1 MKTNYLPR
9 SRSKSS
15 WKKLFIIVVTF
26 VIIAFIFSSID
37 GFLLALAKPIWKGEN
52 LAAVKL
58 SNFSEL
64 IRSKESLIK
73 ENRELKEKLVSLELK
88 DMRSRA
94 AIEREKV
101 MVNSFGRVF
110 KEGKIVSVLVR
121 PPETP
126 YDTLIIDA
134 GSTEGIR
141 RDGKVSVAEG
151 FDIGVISE
159 VFDNTS
165 RVRLYTENKAKTNAV
180 LERGLVPVILEGA
193 GGGNFR
199 LILQRD
205 MAVEVGDKI
214 LSPGIS
220 PQILGIVGDVRLSPT
235 DAFKEVLVRSPVNI
249 FALTF
254 VSVE

>member
-1 MKTNYLPR
+1 MTP
-9 SRSKSS
+9 
-15 WKKLFIIVVTF
+15 IITV
-26 VIIAFIFSSID
+26 
-37 GFLLALAKPIWKGEN
+37 KN
-52 LAAVKL
+52 LVK
-58 SNFSEL
+58 
-64 IRSKESLIK
+64 R
-73 ENRELKEKLVSLELK
+73 
-88 DMRSRA
+88 
-94 AIEREKV
+94 
-101 MVNSFGRVF
+101 
-110 KEGKIVSVLVR
+110 
-121 PPETP
+121 
-126 YDTLIIDA
+126 YQ
-134 GSTEGIR
+134 
-141 RDGKVSVAEG
+141 
-151 FDIGVISE
+151 
-159 VFDNTS
+159 
-165 RVRLYTENKAKTNAV
+165 KAKTNAV